1 MTYKSSPP
9 RTLLTVNNNAVG
21 AHNEL
26 LPNNEYGPTRQRLG
40 AVAKGPQDTT
50 CPYRPHYSKLLK
62 RAKKSII
69 HQRKTSYEN
78 PNKAKETPLHPPY
91 MSYESTSIQGK
102 GLMNTGPLAF

>member
-26 LPNNEYGPTRQRLG
+26 LPNNEGP
-40 AVAKGPQDTT
+40 KGPQ
-50 CPYRPHYSKLLK
+50 YSKLLK

>member
-26 LPNNEYGPTRQRLG
+26 LPNTE
-40 AVAKGPQDTT
+40 
-50 CPYRPHYSKLLK
+50 YRPQYSKLIK
-62 RAKKSII
+62 RVKKSII

>member
-1 MTYKSSPP
+1 MTYKTSTP

-26 LPNNEYGPTRQRLG
+26 LPNTEY
-40 AVAKGPQDTT
+40 KPQ
-50 CPYRPHYSKLLK
+50 YSKLIK
-62 RAKKSII
+62 RVKKSII

>member
-1 MTYKSSPP
+1 MQKQEKQSSWTQRAVQFSRTNPP
-9 RTLLTVNNNAVG
+9 RTLIPLNYNHVG

-26 LPNNEYGPTRQRLG
+26 LPCTEYE
-40 AVAKGPQDTT
+40 PQ
-50 CPYRPHYSKLLK
+50 YSKLIK
-62 RAKKSII
+62 RVKKSII

>member
-1 MTYKSSPP
+1 MTYKSSTP

-26 LPNNEYGPTRQRLG
+26 LPNNEYGS
-40 AVAKGPQDTT
+40 KEPQGTT
-50 CPYRPHYSKLLK
+50 CPYKPQYSKLIK
-62 RAKKSII
+62 RVKKSII

>member
-1 MTYKSSPP
+1 MTYKSSTP

-26 LPNNEYGPTRQRLG
+26 LPNNEY
-40 AVAKGPQDTT
+40 KPQ
-50 CPYRPHYSKLLK
+50 YSKLIK
-62 RAKKSII
+62 RVKKSII

>member
-26 LPNNEYGPTRQRLG
+26 LPNNEY
-40 AVAKGPQDTT
+40 KPQ
-50 CPYRPHYSKLLK
+50 YSKLIK

>member
-1 MTYKSSPP
+1 MTYKPSTP

-26 LPNNEYGPTRQRLG
+26 LPNNEVR
-40 AVAKGPQDTT
+40 PQ
-50 CPYRPHYSKLLK
+50 YSKLIK

>member
-26 LPNNEYGPTRQRLG
+26 LPDKEY
-40 AVAKGPQDTT
+40 KPQ
-50 CPYRPHYSKLLK
+50 YSKLIK
-62 RAKKSII
+62 RVKKSII